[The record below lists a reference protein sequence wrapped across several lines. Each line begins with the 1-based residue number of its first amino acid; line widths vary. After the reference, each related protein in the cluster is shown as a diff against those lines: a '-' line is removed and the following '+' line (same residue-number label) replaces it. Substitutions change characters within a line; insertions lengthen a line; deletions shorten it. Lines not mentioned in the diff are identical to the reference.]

1 MSNICY
7 NESGDFMEAN
17 KEVRNDELKVAM
29 ITLNLQDDKESEEAF
44 IKLLKS
50 SILIIPA
57 VDDDKKDEFT
67 FMLLANQDQ
76 DHYFQC
82 YTDMDEYNKW
92 NDAKESREFF
102 LSFDELANIV
112 VSSDS
117 EIKGLVINPF
127 SENIVLNREAVKDIF
142 SNDKVFIDGKKECPK
157 EIKRKMKRVLEKK
170 KSINCAYILCIIKN
184 NIPGYL
190 LIIDVKTKDIE
201 KLFNEIREEINNSI
215 DEINLDIMTTK
226 YDIAEEL
233 IKDMKPFYEK

>member
-1 MSNICY
+1 
-7 NESGDFMEAN
+7 MEAN
-17 KEVRNDELKVAM
+17 KEVRNDELKIAM
-29 ITLNLQDDKESEEAF
+29 ITLNLQNDKESEDEF

-57 VDDDKKDEFT
+57 VNDDKKDEFT

-92 NDAKESREFF
+92 SDAKESREFF

-127 SENIVLNREAVKDIF
+127 SENIVLNREAVKNIF
-142 SNDKVFIDGKKECPK
+142 SNDKVFIDDKKECPK
-157 EIKRKMKRVLEKK
+157 EIKRKMKRVLENKK
-170 KSINCAYILCIIKN
+170 IINCAYILSIAKD

-190 LIIDVKTKDIE
+190 LIIDVKAKDIE
-201 KLFNEIREEINNSI
+201 KLFNEIREEVNNSI

>member
-7 NESGDFMEAN
+7 NESGDFMETN

-29 ITLNLQDDKESEEAF
+29 ITLNLQNDKESEDEF

-67 FMLLANQDQ
+67 FMLLANQNQ

-82 YTDMDEYNKW
+82 YTDIDEYNKW
-92 NDAKESREFF
+92 SDAKESREFF

-127 SENIVLNREAVKDIF
+127 SENIVLNREAVKNIF
-142 SNDKVFIDGKKECPK
+142 SNDKVFIEEKKECPK
-157 EIKRKMKRVLEKK
+157 EIKRKMKRILEKK
-170 KSINCAYILCIIKN
+170 EAVNCAYILCIVKN
-184 NIPGYL
+184 NISGYL
-190 LIIDVKTKDIE
+190 LIIDTKAKNKE
-201 KLFNEIREEINNSI
+201 KLFNEIREEINNNI
-215 DEINLDIMTTK
+215 EKINLDIITTK
-226 YDIAEEL
+226 YDIAKEL